1 MSKELENMLIAKQV
15 KPTPIRLLVLEYLLK
30 QTAAVTIA
38 DLEKAFPQ
46 SDKVTL
52 YRTLKTFEEQGI
64 VHDINADAE
73 ATKYALCEEACKPG
87 EHLDL
92 HVHFYCTSCK
102 ELMCLP
108 KTQLPQVALP
118 ENFQLQE
125 LSLVARGICDN
136 CSMNASELHGAKR

>member
-15 KPTPIRLLVLEYLLK
+15 KPTGIRLMVLEYLLK
-30 QTAAVTIA
+30 QTAAATVS
-38 DLEKAFPQ
+38 DLEKAFPE

-64 VHDINADAE
+64 IHNINADAE
-73 ATKYALCEEACKPG
+73 ATRYSLCEESCQPG
-87 EHLDL
+87 EHYDL

-102 ELMCLP
+102 ELLCLP
-108 KTQLPQVALP
+108 KTRLPNVALP
-118 ENFQLQE
+118 DNFLLQE

-136 CSMNASELHGAKR
+136 CTVNANGLHGSLE